1 MPYRV
6 ALCLLW
12 AVHPLGHPRAQETP
26 PSPENKS
33 RGPALLLQPSAP
45 LNVLA
50 SFAATGNCDLTAT
63 VTWTRPTS
71 TGGTGIIGYTV
82 TCDGT
87 PAVAPVTVPAPPATL
102 VLSANQSYI
111 CSVVANNAAGS
122 SLSAAAPAIIR

>member
-1 MPYRV
+1 MP
-6 ALCLLW
+6 W
-12 AVHPLGHPRAQETP
+12 AVHPLGHPRTRETP
-26 PSPENKS
+26 PSPESKS

-71 TGGTGIIGYTV
+71 TGGTGITGYTV

-87 PAVAPVTVPAPPATL
+87 PAVAPVTVTAPPATL
-102 VLSANQSYI
+102 ELDADHYYT
-111 CSVVANNAAGS
+111 CSVVATNAAGS
-122 SLSAAAPAIIR
+122 SLPAAAPAIIR